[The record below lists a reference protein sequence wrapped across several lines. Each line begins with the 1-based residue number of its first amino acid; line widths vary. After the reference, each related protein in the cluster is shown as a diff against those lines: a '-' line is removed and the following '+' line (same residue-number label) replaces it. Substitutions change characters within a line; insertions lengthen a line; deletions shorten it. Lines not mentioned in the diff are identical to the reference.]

1 MTTTPVDIQRRPYS
15 VEPITNFMLPDGIFD
30 NAIYQQRINCQVTNI
45 SSVALSNVDIYFES
59 VSDPGIVVLPK
70 TWRFAVIPAG
80 ATVTVWWDSSFQLA
94 SPGKPIISVICK
106 AQGLTLKRLLRKI
119 FISQTRYDAATKEF
133 TCTVPEGNMRLTFQK
148 VITTKDQGRD
158 CDCDNKDDDSV
169 LFLPTKLSAGVGPNP
184 PYTGQLGDLPFADP
198 WWKILA
204 IIVAAIAAIVGAI
217 AAAGGSGA
225 FQVGAEGT
233 FEETD
238 PSIKCCKP
246 DSKGV
251 AKDTKLKGAAGVA
264 SVVATGALAVAL
276 SDTKDPWRRGQE
288 NTLVDPDE
296 VTLSET
302 LEAEIEYID
311 PPNPGSIYSVGV
323 RWLYTRITDR
333 RTLTYSVSEINK
345 SEHLLHDLDVSVPT
359 KIVNFKPSFNIQARF
374 EKKPGDLY
382 TGPDLYAFA
391 IVTSPQRNGFLV
403 PLYDDGINIDRK
415 ANDGVYSG
423 QLNLVSVIRT
433 LIGQGIESDPSG
445 YWRVYVF
452 AQDVNGANSTMPP
465 EVAATYI
472 GGMGIASA
480 IKINFDTTAPCPLLA
495 DAVVEVI
502 I

>member
-1 MTTTPVDIQRRPYS
+1 MTTTHVDIQRRPYS

-30 NAIYQQRINCQVTNI
+30 NAIYEQVTNI
-45 SSVALSNVDIYFES
+45 SGTALNNVDIYFES

-70 TWRFAVIPAG
+70 TWRFVVIPAG
-80 ATVTVWWDSSFQLA
+80 ATVTVWWDSNFQLA

-106 AQGLTLKRLLRKI
+106 AQGLTLRRLLRKI
-119 FISQTRYDAATKEF
+119 FVSQTRYDSNTKEF

-148 VITTKDQGRD
+148 VITTKDQGKD
-158 CDCDNKDDDSV
+158 CDCNDRDDGSV

-184 PYTGQLGDLPFADP
+184 PYTGQLGDLPFEDP

-204 IIVAAIAAIVGAI
+204 LIVAAIAAIVGAI
-217 AAAGGSGA
+217 AAAAGSGA
-225 FQVGAEGT
+225 FQVGAKGT

-246 DSKGV
+246 DPKGV
-251 AKDTKLKGAAGVA
+251 AKDTKLKGVAGVA
-264 SVVATGALAVAL
+264 SVVTTGALAVAL
-276 SDTKDPWRRGQE
+276 SDAKDPWRRGQE
-288 NTLVDPDE
+288 NTPVDPDE

-323 RWLYTRITDR
+323 KWLYTRITDR
-333 RTLTYSVSEINK
+333 RTLTYTVSEINK
-345 SEHLLHDLDVSVPT
+345 SEHLLHKLDVSVPT
-359 KIVNFKPSFNIQARF
+359 KIVNFKPSFDIQVRF
-374 EKKPGDLY
+374 EKKPGELY
-382 TGPDLYAFA
+382 AGPDLYVFA

-423 QLNLVSVIRT
+423 QFDLVSVIST
-433 LIGQGIESDPSG
+433 LEEIEPDPSG

-452 AQDVNGANSTMPP
+452 AQDVNGANSTMLP

-502 I
+502 A